1 MELQGIA
8 ASISTAVQ
16 TPSEGSRESLK
27 DLIREFDEEIRTYA
41 GNSHALHGAVHELLR
56 RLNAPDVWD
65 VLGACFQAGTGPNP
79 MVNRIVIQHLSTSA
93 NGMDFVRSFRNVD
106 GLAVSANRVF
116 CALTPGAKAE
126 MLSRWSAP
134 GQTSVYMTPNHFIA
148 VEIPGTGL
156 RCPVMLGG
164 LSELGL
170 HLTQHEVAQLLTA
183 QLEGQSEGVNALSV
197 LPEVLKH
204 QRYVAG
210 HLLAGLVSADGKLSD
225 DVDREAVRRFAIS
238 LFESFEGV
246 DVRPAIHEPLC
257 AFFDLVGDN
266 ERAARS
272 YEQLAQ
278 THERMA
284 DHAARAA
291 PRKGDDLYLQAANF
305 RSIAASYFET
315 AASLKAAAI
324 QYREAGASFA
334 KARETSRAFEHYEL
348 AAATMSS
355 TATVC
360 DVESLLGSLREPR
373 HSDLASLCLLHE
385 RCAEIFAAREKL
397 VSAALLH
404 ILAADYLV
412 EHRPKRLS
420 RDEVTALTTHHRR
433 RARDYF
439 NVAELRG
446 APQDLR
452 QLVWFSIEQR
462 LDELTSQ
469 HGLSGEGYVVRFVD
483 ASDII
488 SFHEFEATP
497 GDAWVLMLTGERPNG
512 VRIYDLVT
520 AHTMRRLAPAR
531 RLTDV
536 FVPGGERKWPHPILP
551 RAFEAGDFIEGA
563 GVIDMILSAP
573 REPKAG
579 AIPVSLSAPGEE
591 LPPPGAS
598 R

>member
-1 MELQGIA
+1 MGLYGITGP
-8 ASISTAVQ
+8 ISTALYS
-16 TPSEGSRESLK
+16 PSEGSRESSK
-27 DLIREFDEEIRTYA
+27 DLIRAFDEEIRSYA
-41 GNSHALHGAVHELLR
+41 GNSYALHRAVD
-56 RLNAPDVWD
+56 RLVRKLIAPGVWD
-65 VLGACFQAGTGPNP
+65 ALGTRFQSGTEALS
-79 MVNRIVIQHLSTSA
+79 MVERLVIQHLSTSA
-93 NGMDFVRSFRNVD
+93 NGMDLVRSLRIVD
-106 GLAVSANRVF
+106 ELVTGASKVIRS
-116 CALTPGAKAE
+116 LTPEVRSE
-126 MLSRWSAP
+126 MVSRWSDP
-134 GQTSVYMTPNHFIA
+134 ERTSVYMTSNQVIA
-148 VEIPGTGL
+148 VEIPGTGF
-156 RCPVMLGG
+156 RCPVMCVG
-164 LSELGL
+164 LSGRGWS
-170 HLTQHEVAQLLTA
+170 LTQHEVTQLLTA
-183 QLEGQSEGVNALSV
+183 RLEDRSDGATALSL
-197 LPEVLKH
+197 LPEVAEH
-204 QRYVAG
+204 QRYLTG
-210 HLLAGLVSADGKLSD
+210 HLWAALVGVDGSPL
-225 DVDREAVRRFAIS
+225 
-238 LFESFEGV
+238 EGV
-246 DVRPAIHEPLC
+246 DQAAVRGLALSLLNAFESVDVTPAIHEPLC
-257 AFFDLVGDN
+257 AFFDRVGDD
-266 ERAARS
+266 EGAARS

-278 THERMA
+278 THERMGR
-284 DHAARAA
+284 HAT
-291 PRKGDDLYLQAANF
+291 PRKSDGLYLQAANC
-305 RSIAASYFET
+305 RSIAASYFEK

-334 KARETSRAFEHYEL
+334 KAHETSRALEHHEL
-348 AAATMSS
+348 AAVTMSGA
-355 TATVC
+355 ATLC
-360 DVESLLGSLREPR
+360 DVESLLGGMREPR
-373 HSDLASLCLLHE
+373 HGELARLCSLYE
-385 RCAEIFAAREKL
+385 RCAEIFAARDRR

-412 EHRPKRLS
+412 EHRPKRLG
-420 RDEVTALTTHHRR
+420 RDEVSALATHHRR

-439 NVAELRG
+439 NAAELRG

-452 QLVWFSIEQR
+452 QLVWYSIERR

-469 HGLSGEGYVVRFVD
+469 QGLSGENYVVRFVD